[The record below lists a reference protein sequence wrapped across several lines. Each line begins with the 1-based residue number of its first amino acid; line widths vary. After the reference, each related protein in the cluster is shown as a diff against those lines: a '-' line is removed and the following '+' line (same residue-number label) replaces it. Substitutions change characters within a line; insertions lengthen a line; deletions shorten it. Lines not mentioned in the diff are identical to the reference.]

1 LSFPTLEQ
9 RSLYAQEGVFLAR
22 NFLSAELLK
31 KARACFDFVRDNPSP
46 RVATAYRGTDQ
57 EHIVDDS
64 HPESWDAGGIGDFV
78 RETGIADYLAEL
90 FESNHIWYFLDEYFT
105 KEGGRTAYTPWH
117 QDHSVIPIGGMQWVN
132 LWISFESLPAHNCLD
147 VVRGSHLGKLYNGA
161 SYRNAD
167 DLTDPLHKGSEF
179 ERLPDIRA
187 DLARDPSSWDVATYD
202 IEPGDVLFFHPYA
215 LHGGGPTDEQTPNR
229 HTMVLRFFGDDAVYS
244 PLPHT
249 NFNNGG
255 GMWSFL
261 ESVEPGAPF
270 RSKKYYQLR

>member
-1 LSFPTLEQ
+1 M
-9 RSLYAQEGVFLAR
+9 
-22 NFLSAELLK
+22 
-31 KARACFDFVRDNPSP
+31 CIRD
-46 RVATAYRGTDQ
+46 R
-57 EHIVDDS
+57 
-64 HPESWDAGGIGDFV
+64 
-78 RETGIADYLAEL
+78 
-90 FESNHIWYFLDEYFT
+90 
-105 KEGGRTAYTPWH
+105 
-117 QDHSVIPIGGMQWVN
+117 
-132 LWISFESLPAHNCLD
+132 
-147 VVRGSHLGKLYNGA
+147 
-161 SYRNAD
+161 
-167 DLTDPLHKGSEF
+167 TDPLHKGSEF

-229 HTMVLRFFGDDAVYS
+229 HTMVLRFFGEDAVYS